1 MWRPQLPDII
11 SVVPFPS
18 DRLFLTLMKTD
29 TLIIGQGICG
39 SFLAWWLEQA
49 DVSFVVIDEAKPSTA
64 SKAAA
69 GLINPVTGRRIVK
82 TWMIDELMP
91 FADEAYRRM
100 GQDLGIACIEQTRI
114 VDFFPT
120 AQMRVAFLE
129 RLAEDPQYL
138 ELPQDQHDWRELF
151 NYDLGYG
158 LVGSCRLIDLP
169 GLLAASRA
177 RLRQM
182 GSLVEER
189 FEQAA
194 LSVDTGIR
202 YKDILADRIIFCDGV
217 ESCDS
222 PYFSRLPF
230 APNKGEALLV
240 EIPDLQRLPSD
251 SRCVFKKGINLVP
264 WRDGLYWAGSTYE
277 WTFEHAGPTEAFRS
291 RTESILRGWLKIPFK
306 ITDHLASVRPATLE
320 RRPFVGFHPAYPAI
334 GMLNGM
340 GSKGCSL
347 APYFAHQLAEYMV
360 NGTAIRADA
369 DVRRFSKLLG
379 RR

>member
-1 MWRPQLPDII
+1 
-11 SVVPFPS
+11 
-18 DRLFLTLMKTD
+18 MKTD
-29 TLIIGQGICG
+29 ILIVGQGICG

-49 DVSFVVIDEAKPSTA
+49 GLSFVVIDEAKPLTA

-91 FADEAYRRM
+91 FADEAYRRI
-100 GQDLGIACIEQTRI
+100 GQDLGIACIQQTHI
-114 VDFFPT
+114 VDFFPS

-138 ELPQDQHDWRELF
+138 ELPLDQHDWRELF
-151 NYDLGYG
+151 QYDLGYG
-158 LVGSCRLIDLP
+158 LIGSCRLIDLP
-169 GLLAASRA
+169 GLLAASRTHI
-177 RLRQM
+177 RQM
-182 GSLVEER
+182 GCLMEER

-194 LSVDTGIR
+194 LIVDTGKNDEQGSPRGGAIR
-202 YKDILADRIIFCDGV
+202 YKEILANRIIFCDGV

-230 APNKGEALLV
+230 APNKGEALLM

-251 SRCVFKKGINLVP
+251 SRCVFKKGISLVP
-264 WRDGLYWAGSTYE
+264 WQEGLYWAGSSYE
-277 WTFEHAGPTEAFRS
+277 WSFEHPGPTEAFRT
-291 RTESILRGWLKIPFK
+291 RTESILRDWLKIPFK
-306 ITDHLASVRPATLE
+306 IVDHLASVRPATLE
-320 RRPFVGFHPAYPAI
+320 RRPFVGFHPVHPAI

-360 NGTAIRADA
+360 NGEAIRADA
-369 DVRRFSKLLG
+369 DVSRFSKLLG